1 MQSVFWRALCVGVLR
16 DASCVGRQNQTI
28 CSVWTLMG
36 GMWRYMTDSASY
48 CVPLT
53 PIVNSTWTAFAGFTQ
68 PPPTPTPAPAGGFLP
83 KFIGQPIPTTPS
95 PTIPTAPTTDEPFDI
110 ARSVA
115 KIVETAANKRHV
127 VTYLLPPLTT
137 QGNVDRQKAVRAT
150 ILSELAQQN
159 TRFGHNVRIIDLN
172 DSEYTLG
179 LDGKS
184 LTPESYIAIA
194 NTLI

>member
-1 MQSVFWRALCVGVLR
+1 M
-16 DASCVGRQNQTI
+16 N
-28 CSVWTLMG
+28 
-36 GMWRYMTDSASY
+36 
-48 CVPLT
+48 VP
-53 PIVNSTWTAFAGFTQ
+53 VVVE
-68 PPPTPTPAPAGGFLP
+68 
-83 KFIGQPIPTTPS
+83 
-95 PTIPTAPTTDEPFDI
+95 TAPLSVSAGCTSAKQLEDNLLQKIKKESNVVISTGYNDAVTTTDEPFDI

-115 KIVETAANKRHV
+115 KIVGTAANKRHV

-150 ILSELAQQN
+150 ILSELSQQS

-172 DSEYTLG
+172 ASEYTLG